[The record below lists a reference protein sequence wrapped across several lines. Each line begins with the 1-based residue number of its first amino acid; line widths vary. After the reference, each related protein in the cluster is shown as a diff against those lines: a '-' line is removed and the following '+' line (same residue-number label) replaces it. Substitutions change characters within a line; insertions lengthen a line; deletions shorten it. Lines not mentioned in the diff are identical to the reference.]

1 LIHICKQS
9 THQLAAA
16 VLWGCSSGG
25 PKQTTIPQTAP
36 PRPQANGNS
45 IGTLIAE
52 AEALRAT
59 LHDAYV
65 RSGKLLVAIR
75 RKRKQTQ
82 VVQSTLAALKG
93 LQHVDG

>member
-1 LIHICKQS
+1 MANPE
-9 THQLAAA
+9 TNTNAA
-16 VLWGCSSGG
+16 
-25 PKQTTIPQTAP
+25 
-36 PRPQANGNS
+36 PQANGNS

-52 AEALRAT
+52 TEALRAM

-75 RKRKQTQ
+75 RNRKQAQ

-93 LQHVDG
+93 LQHVDS